1 MKVLVFESSAIYRSI
16 IKEIFNSNPN
26 LTLCDFAGSDADFI
40 EKLRIHHPDCISI
53 DATVL
58 TEKEIYRTFN
68 QVQKLKLPS
77 IFFISDSQ
85 KNLRTPENVV
95 LFSKPKFESFSSKQ
109 IEECAIGLEMTYNQ
123 ILKKMYSVPSLLHK
137 NDSASQESHNHQI
150 INDMQKH
157 SSSSFQALCIGVS
170 TGGPTT
176 IMELLNGLGSSFP
189 VPIFIT
195 QHLDGNFD
203 KNLIEWLQNNV
214 SLPIHF
220 AQDNQIP
227 KNGHVYFTP
236 ADVHLTFKKEQNEIV
251 MHFNHD
257 EPVNY
262 LRPAV
267 DKMFDSAAQ
276 VFGSKCIAVLL
287 TGMGNDGAEGCVHIK
302 KVGGYT
308 IAQDE
313 KSCVVFGMP
322 KAAIEAGGIDIILNL
337 SEIAP
342 YLKKLVKT

>member
-1 MKVLVFESSAIYRSI
+1 
-16 IKEIFNSNPN
+16 
-26 LTLCDFAGSDADFI
+26 
-40 EKLRIHHPDCISI
+40 
-53 DATVL
+53 
-58 TEKEIYRTFN
+58 
-68 QVQKLKLPS
+68 
-77 IFFISDSQ
+77 
-85 KNLRTPENVV
+85 
-95 LFSKPKFESFSSKQ
+95 
-109 IEECAIGLEMTYNQ
+109 MTYNQ

-137 NDSASQESHNHQI
+137 NDSASQELHNHQI

-236 ADVHLTFKKEQNEIV
+236 ADVHLTFKKEQNEII